1 MRVERIVVTGVGVVS
16 ALGAGREAFW
26 RSLTAG
32 ASGLRPLSLF
42 PVRSGGSQLA
52 GEIAE
57 FSPGPFIGTKGIR
70 HFDRTALLLACAAKL
85 ALEDAGIRGSAA
97 DPARDDGIG
106 IAVGSTFGTIGSIAA
121 FDTEALREGPSYV
134 NPMEFPNTVLNA
146 PASRVS
152 ILFGVTGPN
161 ATISTGEASGLDA
174 LGYATDFLR
183 LGRAR
188 AMLAGGVFGLGED
201 VHRGFARARALS
213 GSEGGEELCAPFDRR
228 RNGIVLGEGS
238 CLLFLEVLEHA
249 RARGARIYGEVAGYA
264 SAFRARGTDP
274 VTSGRR
280 AIHAAIGRAHSLPS
294 DSWCVFGGANSTLAG
309 DRLEAQ
315 TLRAAFDGA
324 AACPPVSAIKSM
336 CGECLDASG
345 ALQAAAALL
354 ALTEQVVPATI
365 NHRVADEECD
375 VDCVPNTARR
385 MKVTHALVTASSYAG
400 HCSALVLSASPEV

>member
-1 MRVERIVVTGVGVVS
+1 MTPERIVVTGVGVVS

-26 RSLTAG
+26 RGLAAG

-42 PVRSGGSQLA
+42 TATPGASGLA

-57 FSPGPFIGTKGIR
+57 FSPAPFIGTKGIR
-70 HFDRTALLLACAAKL
+70 HFDRTALLLASAAKL
-85 ALEDAGIRGSAA
+85 ALEDAGVRSAA
-97 DPARDDGIG
+97 ANPARDDRIG
-106 IAVGSTFGTIGSIAA
+106 IVVGSTYGSIGSIAA
-121 FDTEALREGPSYV
+121 FDTDALREGPSYV

-152 ILFGVTGPN
+152 ILLGVTGPN
-161 ATISTGEASGLDA
+161 ATISTGEASALDA

-183 LGRAR
+183 LGRAG

-201 VHRGFARARALS
+201 VYRGFAGTRALS
-213 GSEGGEELCAPFDRR
+213 GSNGGDEVCAPFDRR

-238 CLLFLEVLEHA
+238 CLLFLEPLAAA
-249 RARGARIYGEVAGYA
+249 RARGARIYGEITGYGNG
-264 SAFRARGTDP
+264 FRPRDADP
-274 VTSGRR
+274 VACGRR
-280 AIHAAIGRAHSLPS
+280 VVRAAIGRARPLRA
-294 DSWCVFGGANSTLAG
+294 DGWCVFGGASSSVVG

-315 TLRAAFDGA
+315 TLRAAFDGDV
-324 AACPPVSAIKSM
+324 ACPPVSAIKSM

-354 ALTEQVVPATI
+354 ALTERVVPPTI

-375 VDCVPNTARR
+375 VDCVPNAARH
-385 MKVTHALVTASSYAG
+385 MEVTDALVTAFSCAG
-400 HCSALVLSASPEV
+400 QCSALVLSACSGE